1 LAGSIDSILKIGEEI
16 MVIFKRILVLTTV
29 AFYCG
34 NIFSAET
41 EISVGKMPT
50 VEAKDEISGI
60 QLKLRKGLDPSIS
73 ISSSPDSAP
82 DINHEYGGSLGY
94 AINNLYSVGFMGSLN
109 ADKFTTKS
117 PDTGNGEITV
127 AGVEGNATFAFYK
140 FLIPYAGL
148 NLSRYYPTGENSN
161 NVNYKAGFGFQA
173 GVFGQ
178 VWKNIGYALSY
189 QETKNSIKVSLPDY
203 PDYPLPGIKVKMKSL
218 SLNFVVTI

>member
-1 LAGSIDSILKIGEEI
+1 
-16 MVIFKRILVLTTV
+16 MVTNYRFSFFKWILVFTMVTLYSV
-29 AFYCG
+29 
-34 NIFSAET
+34 NILATET

-50 VEAKDEISGI
+50 VETKDEISGF
-60 QLKLRKGLDPSIS
+60 QLKLRKGFDPSIS
-73 ISSSPDSAP
+73 ISSSLNSTPE
-82 DINHEYGGSLGY
+82 INHEYGGSLGY
-94 AINNLYSVGFMGSLN
+94 AINNLYSVGFMGSIN
-109 ADKFTTKS
+109 ADKYTTKS
-117 PDTGNGEITV
+117 SDTGNGEITV
-127 AGVEGNATFAFYK
+127 AGVESNATFAFYK
-140 FLIPYAGL
+140 FLIPYAGI

-203 PDYPLPGIKVKMKSL
+203 PDYQLPGIKVKMKSL

>member
-1 LAGSIDSILKIGEEI
+1 
-16 MVIFKRILVLTTV
+16 MVTNYRFSFFKWILVFTMVT
-29 AFYCG
+29 FDSG
-34 NIFSAET
+34 NIFAAET
-41 EISVGKMPT
+41 EISVGKLPT
-50 VEAKDEISGI
+50 VETKDEISGFQI
-60 QLKLRKGLDPSIS
+60 KLRKGFDPSIS
-73 ISSSPDSAP
+73 ISSSLNSTPE
-82 DINHEYGGSLGY
+82 INHEYGGSLGY

-117 PDTGNGEITV
+117 ADTGNGEITV

-140 FLIPYAGL
+140 FLIPYAGI

-203 PDYPLPGIKVKMKSL
+203 PDYQLPGIKVKMKSL